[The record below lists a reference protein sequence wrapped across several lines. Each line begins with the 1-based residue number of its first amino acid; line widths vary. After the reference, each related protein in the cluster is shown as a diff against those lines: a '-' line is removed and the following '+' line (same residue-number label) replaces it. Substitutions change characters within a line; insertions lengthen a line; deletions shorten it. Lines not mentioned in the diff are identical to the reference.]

1 MAGESAGALRQVF
14 AEFGIQWD
22 DRQLREGAQSLDG
35 VIGRVREFAGM
46 LAGAEVVQAIRQFA
60 EEFEGAAGQ
69 IEDTANA
76 LDVTTTQLQEVQLAA
91 TASGLSADAASAALQ
106 RLQASAVAAAD
117 GTGAQADAFRRLGVQ
132 TRDASGQT
140 RSISDLLDD
149 LAPAFGRISDPAQ
162 RAALAQD
169 LFGRQGRRLATVLH
183 DGEGGLASLRAQLA
197 ELGGGIYPEAIE
209 AAGKYG
215 DATDRLRV
223 AQQSLRSTVAVA
235 LLPILTRLTDGA
247 TSTLASLSRF
257 TRGTNL
263 ANAALAVFGAGGAV
277 AAAQMLRAWLPVL
290 SRFGGIVAVLSLVAL
305 VIDDIITLARG
316 GDSVIGRFLDAHM
329 GAGTAAAAAM
339 ALRDSW
345 EGVTLATHDAG
356 QAMSDLRDFYREA
369 NNDLRPIISQTGD
382 WIRTT
387 FRGAFDSVAQ
397 VFGTTWDGIV
407 ARVTGFFSGIGRQI
421 GRLADAAGLTDVARR
436 FQATA
441 ADVGASFDQDM
452 RGTAGGRLLSLG
464 ADLSGGAGGAAGL
477 LAEWRDILSSR
488 PATTAPTAAPG
499 RPTQV
504 TNNRTTT
511 NNITI
516 DGARDP
522 AAVVD
527 EIERRTR
534 AIQDGDHPVGAED

>member
-60 EEFEGAAGQ
+60 TEFESAAGQ
-69 IEDTANA
+69 VEDTANA

-91 TASGLSADAASAALQ
+91 TASGLSADAASGALQ

-117 GTGAQADAFRRLGVQ
+117 GTGAQADAFRRLGVH
-132 TRDASGQT
+132 TRDANGQT
-140 RSISDLLDD
+140 RNISDLLDD

-169 LFGRQGRRLATVLH
+169 LFGRQGRRLATILH
-183 DGEGGLASLRAQLA
+183 DGEGGLASLRAQLG

-215 DATDRLRV
+215 DAVDRLRV

-235 LLPILTRLTDGA
+235 LLPILTRLAERA
-247 TSTLASLSRF
+247 TETFAGLSQLA
-257 TRGTNL
+257 RGTHL
-263 ANAALAVFGAGGAV
+263 AQAALAAFGAGGAV
-277 AAAQMLRAWLPVL
+277 MAAEKLAKWIPTLF
-290 SRFGGIVAVLSLVAL
+290 RFGGIAVVLALVAFI
-305 VIDDIITLARG
+305 IDDIITLARG

-345 EGVTLATHDAG
+345 EGVTLATNDAG

-369 NNDLRPIISQTGD
+369 NNDLRPIISQTGE

-387 FRGAFDSVAQ
+387 FRGAFDAVAQ

-407 ARVTGFFSGIGRQI
+407 ARVTSFFSGIGQRI

-436 FQATA
+436 FQAAA
-441 ADVGASFDQDM
+441 ADVGASLDQDM

-464 ADLSGGAGGAAGL
+464 ADLSGGAVGAAGL

-488 PATTAPTAAPG
+488 PTTTAPTAAPG

-511 NNITI
+511 NNITV

-527 EIERRTR
+527 EIERRSRETR
-534 AIQDGDHPVGAED
+534 DGDHPIGAED